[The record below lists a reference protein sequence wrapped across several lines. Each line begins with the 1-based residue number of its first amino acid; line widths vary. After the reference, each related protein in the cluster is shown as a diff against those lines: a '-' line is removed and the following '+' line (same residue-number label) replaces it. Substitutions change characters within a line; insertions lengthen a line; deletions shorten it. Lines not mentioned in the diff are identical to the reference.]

1 VDAILTEKATRTLS
15 ERLATLEARR
25 ADLEGKL
32 ETAASPPVELHP
44 RAGDLYRQQ
53 VADLKA
59 FLASQEPSKRNRA
72 HTLLRQLV
80 ERIVV
85 RPTVPY
91 GPVEFDVYGQL
102 AGLFQLSD
110 PVPATKSMGAMV
122 AGARNHLY
130 RTRTEWRRHS
140 DR

>member
-1 VDAILTEKATRTLS
+1 MPGTFTGSRSLTSKPL
-15 ERLATLEARR
+15 
-25 ADLEGKL
+25 
-32 ETAASPPVELHP
+32 
-44 RAGDLYRQQ
+44 
-53 VADLKA
+53 
-59 FLASQEPSKRNRA
+59 LASQEPGERNRA

-91 GPVEFDVYGQL
+91 GPVEFDIYGQL

-122 AGARNHLY
+122 AGERNQRFFASFAIRIPTVSVSKARV
-130 RTRTEWRRHS
+130 
-140 DR
+140 